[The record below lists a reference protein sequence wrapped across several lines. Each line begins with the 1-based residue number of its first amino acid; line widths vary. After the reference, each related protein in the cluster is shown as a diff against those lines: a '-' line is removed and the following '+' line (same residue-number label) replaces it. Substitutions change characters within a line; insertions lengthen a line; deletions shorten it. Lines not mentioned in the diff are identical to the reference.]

1 MQQRSYRVHQAAT
14 ISVETARRIYRRH
27 CVEMEAPSYVERR
40 LKGGDVVE
48 RLKLVAPGY
57 VMVPDT
63 ATVTPNEINA
73 EAGRAIVYRA
83 IGTLEPDALD
93 RMKSTPA
100 DDQVPTKLTIR
111 KGSRVQFDIFG
122 TACSG
127 RVMRMT
133 GTKAVVRLDGKF
145 SGGGAVEVPFT
156 RLSVIDDSTAAQLH
170 PGS

>member
-1 MQQRSYRVHQAAT
+1 MQRQYRVHQAAT
-14 ISVETARRIYRRH
+14 ISVETARRIYKRH
-27 CVEMEAPSYVERR
+27 CVSMEAPSYVERR
-40 LKGGDVVE
+40 LKAGAVVE
-48 RLKLVAPGY
+48 RIRLVAPGY

-63 ATVTPNEINA
+63 ATVTPNEINS

-100 DDQVPTKLTIR
+100 DDRVPTKLTIR

>member
-1 MQQRSYRVHQAAT
+1 MQRQYRVHQAAT
-14 ISVETARRIYRRH
+14 VSVETARRIYRRH

-48 RLKLVAPGY
+48 RIRLVAPGY

-63 ATVTPNEINA
+63 ATVTPNEVNA
-73 EAGRAIVYRA
+73 EAGRPIVFGA
-83 IGTLEPDALD
+83 IGTLGNDDLD
-93 RMKSTPA
+93 RMKSTP
-100 DDQVPTKLTIR
+100 DDDRVPTKTTIR
-111 KGSRVQFDIFG
+111 KGSRVKID
-122 TACSG
+122 TLNMTG

-133 GTKAVVRLDGKF
+133 GTKAVVRLDGKLA
-145 SGGGAVEVPFT
+145 GGGAVEVPFT